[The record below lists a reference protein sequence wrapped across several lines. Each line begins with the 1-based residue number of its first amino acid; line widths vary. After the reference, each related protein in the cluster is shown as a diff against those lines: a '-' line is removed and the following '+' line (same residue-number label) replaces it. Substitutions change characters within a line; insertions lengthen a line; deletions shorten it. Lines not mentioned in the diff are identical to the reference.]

1 MWARFIALDIL
12 PVKQISKEVPSLLGD
27 DGKTINSLLKTLLS
41 NADDHVYKSYR
52 SVRQASD
59 INVDSFVRESEKRAE
74 EGAIRNRPKRNL
86 ACCGLF
92 TETIGPRGLIWS
104 SGLGSVRVDHGHGA
118 VSHQ

>member
-74 EGAIRNRPKRNL
+74 EVLSEIGRKGTWPVAAYSQKR
-86 ACCGLF
+86 
-92 TETIGPRGLIWS
+92 
-104 SGLGSVRVDHGHGA
+104 SGLAD
-118 VSHQ
+118 